1 MEINRV
7 IGILKEH
14 VECYK
19 VPTVAKIGEETRDPF
34 RVLVSTILSA
44 RTKDAVTGAAS
55 ERLFEVVKT
64 PKDLNNLSVEEISK
78 IIYPVMYYNNK
89 ANFLKQLPSFLK
101 NGVPDTIEELL
112 KLPGVG
118 RKTANLVITVG
129 FNKPAICVDTHVHRI
144 TNIWG
149 YVNTKNPHETEMVLR
164 EKLPK
169 EHWNI
174 INHYLVAFGQNLC
187 TPISPH
193 CSKCPISK
201 YCEKIGVQKF
211 R

>member
-1 MEINRV
+1 MEIDKV
-7 IGILKEH
+7 IAILKEH
-14 VECYK
+14 VEAYK
-19 VPTVAKIGEETRDPF
+19 VPTVTKIGKQTRDPF

-55 ERLFEVVKT
+55 ERLFAVVK
-64 PKDLNNLSVEEISK
+64 KSEDLKLLSVEEISK

-89 ANFLKQLPSFLK
+89 SRYLKQLPEFLK
-101 NGVPDTIEELL
+101 NGVPDTINELL

-149 YVNTKNPHETEMVLR
+149 YVDTKNPHETEMALR

-201 YCEKIGVQKF
+201 YCKRIGVQTS

>member
-1 MEINRV
+1 
-7 IGILKEH
+7 
-14 VECYK
+14 
-19 VPTVAKIGEETRDPF
+19 
-34 RVLVSTILSA
+34 
-44 RTKDAVTGAAS
+44 
-55 ERLFEVVKT
+55 
-64 PKDLNNLSVEEISK
+64 LNNLSVEEISK